1 MTALSAIFLPLA
13 LWALM
18 WGMGGWLLTRSA
30 FTLARVEQMPVAL
43 LVGIVLNILF
53 GNMLGRILPIP
64 LAFWLASAGVLLLGI
79 AFSIGTRPV
88 DLLRIPILPGQW
100 LVLAGMAVVLTLAER
115 GLPIFDDYAHL
126 PTLSLMA
133 AGEIPPRFPLN
144 PGVVYNYHYFLLLF
158 AAQLTRIGNM
168 EIWKSIDVAR
178 SVAFAVTFVLA
189 CVWTQ
194 RLARSR
200 AAGVLGGLML
210 ALGSGTR
217 WLLLLLPVPVVI
229 WLSSAISMLG
239 SASQTAPDLAN
250 ALSRMW
256 GVEGMG
262 AVGFPFAFANGI
274 FAPGVLSA
282 SGPNSV
288 IGTGIALFFLLSF
301 NRWRSCRAMAVS
313 TLIMASMALLT
324 EFDLVLSMIAW
335 GAVTVLFVIQ
345 HKTWRLPANLWQWL
359 LVFGLGNLLGMFQ
372 GGALADIFLR
382 WIDTLQGQSSASYQ
396 TVSFA
401 FSFTPEIVSSH
412 LGVLSLAN
420 LRQLIV
426 AGFEIGPI
434 LLVLPLL
441 ALWGI
446 KAYRSRRWYELVL
459 VLTGFLSLF
468 SVFIHFTGSAG
479 VRNTSRLYSFVGL
492 CALYAVPLVWMWVRH
507 RSERFQW
514 IAASLAAVVMF
525 GGAVILSVIL
535 VAGQRPI
542 FADFLTDLDAKM
554 YDTYWN
560 RLDRSAIVFDSDPYR
575 ATTIFGRPTLGYTT
589 WFESTADVKKFIDSP
604 DPSVLRAAGY
614 THVYLDNFYFR
625 ELTPD
630 IQAKLTAPCVQQIAA
645 FSDWA
650 NNTRTLLDI
659 RGCR

>member
-1 MTALSAIFLPLA
+1 
-13 LWALM
+13 M

-30 FTLARVEQMPVAL
+30 FRLARVEQIPVAL
-43 LVGIVLNILF
+43 LVGLALDVLF
-53 GNMLGRILPIP
+53 GNMLGMALPIP
-64 LAFWLASAGVLLLGI
+64 LAFWLAAAGVLLLGLI
-79 AFSIGTRPV
+79 FSIGSRPI

-100 LVLAGMAVVLTLAER
+100 LVLAGLAWIFTFAER

-144 PGVVYNYHYFLLLF
+144 PAIVYNYHYFLLLF
-158 AAQLTRIGNM
+158 AAQITRIGNM

-178 SVAFAVTFVLA
+178 AVAFAVTFVLA
-189 CVWTQ
+189 CAWAQ
-194 RLARSR
+194 RLTRSR
-200 AAGVLGGLML
+200 TAGVLGGLML

-229 WLSSAISMLG
+229 WLSSAITMLG
-239 SASQTAPDLAN
+239 SASQTAPDLAS

-256 GVEGMG
+256 GVEGMNG
-262 AVGFPFAFANGI
+262 VGFPFAFANGI

-288 IGTGIALFFLLSF
+288 ISAGITLFFLLSF
-301 NRWRSCRAMAVS
+301 NRWRNWRGMAVS
-313 TLIMASMALLT
+313 MLVTASMALLT
-324 EFDLVLSMIAW
+324 EFDLVMGIIAW
-335 GAVTVLFVIQ
+335 GGVTVLFMVRQ
-345 HKTWRLPANLWQWL
+345 KTWRLPASLWQWL
-359 LVFGLGNLLGMFQ
+359 LVIGLGNLLGLFQ

-382 WIDTLQGQSSASYQ
+382 WIEKLQGQSSASYQ

-412 LGVLSLAN
+412 LGVLSLTN
-420 LRQLIV
+420 LRQFII

-441 ALWGI
+441 AFWGI
-446 KAYRSRRWYELVL
+446 KAYRRRRWYEVVL

-492 CALYAVPLVWMWVRH
+492 CVLYAVPLVWMWVRH

-514 IAASLAAVVMF
+514 IAGSLAAVVMF
-525 GGAVILSVIL
+525 GGTVIFSVIL
-535 VAGQRPI
+535 VASQRPI
-542 FADFLTDLDAKM
+542 YASFLTDLDAKM
-554 YDTYWN
+554 YEAYWN
-560 RLDRSAIVFDSDPYR
+560 KLDKTAIVFDSDPYR
-575 ATTIFGRPTLGYTT
+575 ATTIFGRPTLGYNT
-589 WFESTADVKKFIDSP
+589 WFESTPEVKKFIDSP
-604 DPSVLRAAGY
+604 DPSLLRAAGY

-625 ELTPD
+625 ALTTD
-630 IQAKLTAPCVQQIAA
+630 IQAKLTAPCVQQIAE
-645 FSDWA
+645 FEDWA
-650 NNTRTLLDI
+650 DNTRSLLDI